1 MHLYPLTFFEF
12 LDAIGE
18 SRYGRTADVKG
29 LEYDNHVRDKFE
41 ECLRQYYLV
50 GGMPAVVQSFAS
62 EGNLSEVR
70 SIQKGILEAYE
81 RDFSKHAPA
90 IEVPRIR
97 MVWKSIP
104 SQLAKENKKFILWC
118 RKGRSQSKGF

>member
-12 LDAIGE
+12 LDAVGE
-18 SRYGRTADVKG
+18 NRMVELLMSKDWSMITMFR
-29 LEYDNHVRDKFE
+29 NKFE

-50 GGMPAVVQSFAS
+50 GGMPAVVKSFAS
-62 EGNLSEVR
+62 EGNLSKVR

-97 MVWKSIP
+97 MVWKSIR
-104 SQLAKENKKFILWC
+104 SQLAKENKKFI
-118 RKGRSQSKGF
+118 

>member
-18 SRYGRTADVKG
+18 SRMVELLMSKDWNMITMFR
-29 LEYDNHVRDKFE
+29 NKFE

-50 GGMPAVVQSFAS
+50 GGMPAVVQSFAR
-62 EGNLSEVR
+62 EGNLSKVR

-81 RDFSKHAPA
+81 RDFPNMLR
-90 IEVPRIR
+90 P
-97 MVWKSIP
+97 
-104 SQLAKENKKFILWC
+104 
-118 RKGRSQSKGF
+118 